1 MNEKSFS
8 SEQVLTFLFDNN
20 IVSLDDVQ
28 ERMYQDKK
36 KEIIKKYESDIWQ
49 GKDGRW
55 RIYVP
60 DQTKKSGRRMIAK
73 TSKETL
79 YEYLIKYDEH
89 TTQEKI
95 SHDITV
101 EDFYPVWIEYKKL
114 HTTAST
120 YITRLDSDWKSF
132 YLSSELAKMKIKDI
146 NKLTLDQW
154 AHKLISKYKMTR
166 KKYTN
171 MQTIIRQML
180 DYAVDLGIIPH
191 NPMLNLK
198 IDKKMFQ
205 TEKKKSDVTQVFT
218 DEEKA
223 RIIELAWQDFHN
235 QTKVY
240 LLSPLALIFQFLTGL
255 RIGELCTVKYEDI
268 ESKDYIHIQRMLR
281 RDTGEVVPHTKT
293 DSGDRYVY
301 LTNEAKHIIQIAK
314 ECQENLHVDC
324 GGYIFSINGKPLTER
339 CIIDLLKKYCK
350 NENILYRSSHKVRKT
365 YGSNLLNN
373 GICVNTVRRLLGH
386 TDERTTLKYYCYDTN
401 TDTQTKTLI
410 ENALNI
416 S

>member
-8 SEQVLTFLFDNN
+8 SEQVLTFLIDNN
-20 IVSLDDVQ
+20 IVSIDDVQ

-101 EDFYPVWIEYKKL
+101 EDFYPIWIEYKKL

-146 NKLTLDQW
+146 NKLF
-154 AHKLISKYKMTR
+154 AHL
-166 KKYTN
+166 
-171 MQTIIRQML
+171 
-180 DYAVDLGIIPH
+180 
-191 NPMLNLK
+191 
-198 IDKKMFQ
+198 F
-205 TEKKKSDVTQVFT
+205 
-218 DEEKA
+218 
-223 RIIELAWQDFHN
+223 
-235 QTKVY
+235 
-240 LLSPLALIFQFLTGL
+240 
-255 RIGELCTVKYEDI
+255 
-268 ESKDYIHIQRMLR
+268 
-281 RDTGEVVPHTKT
+281 
-293 DSGDRYVY
+293 
-301 LTNEAKHIIQIAK
+301 
-314 ECQENLHVDC
+314 
-324 GGYIFSINGKPLTER
+324 
-339 CIIDLLKKYCK
+339 
-350 NENILYRSSHKVRKT
+350 
-365 YGSNLLNN
+365 
-373 GICVNTVRRLLGH
+373 
-386 TDERTTLKYYCYDTN
+386 
-401 TDTQTKTLI
+401 
-410 ENALNI
+410 
-416 S
+416 